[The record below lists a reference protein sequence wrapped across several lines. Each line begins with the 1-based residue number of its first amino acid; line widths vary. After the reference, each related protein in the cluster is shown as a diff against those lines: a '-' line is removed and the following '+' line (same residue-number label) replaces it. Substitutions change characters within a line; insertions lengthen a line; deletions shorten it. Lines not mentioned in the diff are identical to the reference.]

1 VASPG
6 AETVP
11 TLYRVMAPDGRS
23 LGEGSSIDEIV
34 EIVKKAPPGRYRVD
48 LIHTATGP
56 ADGSS
61 RTWGEVIK
69 TMRGRIK
76 LNAPPWVD

>member
-1 VASPG
+1 M
-6 AETVP
+6 P
-11 TLYRVMAPDGRS
+11 TIYRVIAPDGGL

-34 EIVKKAPPGRYRVD
+34 EIVKQAQPGRYRVD
-48 LIHTATGP
+48 LVQAGPGP
-56 ADGSS
+56 AAGSS

-76 LNAPPWVD
+76 LSAPPWLD